1 MAAARRRLTGSPV
14 PGYHPVDSGTAQLLG
29 DADRPESW
37 VLLVDG
43 TPQSHVDLAD
53 PTYLDFEYV
62 RRIGHLIDLTAP
74 EHEPID
80 VLHLGAGALTL
91 ARYVAATRPGSRQRA
106 VDDDAALVQLI
117 RDQLPLPRDL
127 RLRVRVGDAREELA
141 SLPGGSVDVVV
152 CDVFRGARTP
162 AALTSREFYALV
174 AGVLRPGGVCALNV
188 GDGPP
193 LRFTRSVVATLQT
206 MFVDVAVLADPAVL
220 RERRFGNLVCAGSSG
235 PLPLDGLRRRCAG
248 DPAPGRV
255 MAEDDV
261 RRFAGLAPVITDES
275 AEDSPAP
282 PPGLFG

>member
-1 MAAARRRLTGSPV
+1 MAARRRLTGRPV
-14 PGYHPVDSGTAQLLG
+14 PGYYPVDSGTAQLLG

-62 RRIGHLIDLTAP
+62 RRIGHLIDLAAP
-74 EHEPID
+74 PGAPID
-80 VLHLGAGALTL
+80 VLHLGAGVLTL
-91 ARYVAATRPGSRQRA
+91 ARYVAVTRPGSRQRA
-106 VDDDAALVQLI
+106 VDHDGALVRLV
-117 RDQLPLPRDL
+117 RDRLPLPRNS
-127 RLRVRVGDAREELA
+127 RLRVRVGDARTELTT
-141 SLPGGSVDVVV
+141 LPMACVDVVV

-162 AALTSREFYALV
+162 AALTTQEFYV
-174 AGVLRPGGVCALNV
+174 AVARALRPGGSCAVNV

-193 LRFTRSVVATLQT
+193 LRFTRETVATLRT
-206 MFVDVAVLADPAVL
+206 VFVDVAVLADPAVL
-220 RERRFGNLVCAGSSG
+220 RQRRFGNLVCTASAQ
-235 PLPLDGLRRRCAG
+235 PLPLDQLRRRCAG

-255 MAEDDV
+255 LAEDELH
-261 RRFAGLAPVITDES
+261 RFAGVAPVITDQT